1 MFKLWNVTL
10 FSTKWAHFKFDAC
23 YRSQRLAWGQ
33 QRAEKARHFE
43 KIQLGEHLAT
53 NEVNWHQVCN
63 LISSKILEKLR
74 WTEALQ
80 FVKEYVTRLWNTSK
94 TMFIDIK
101 FQRLCKSHHLQC
113 ITSSKDS
120 EKRKGQGR
128 RPLLDTCGLRTL
140 RWNCI
145 THLHD
150 SVIDITKWA
159 QEYFQKPLSVIT
171 IRCAICRCQLKL
183 LIVKKESHM
192 WTWSR
197 SAAVSCGQR
206 LITHLKWTVS
216 KCSMVQ

>member
-10 FSTKWAHFKFDAC
+10 FSTKRAHFKFDAC

-63 LISSKILEKLR
+63 LISSKILAKLR

-101 FQRLCKSHHLQC
+101 FPRLCKSHHLQC

-120 EKRKGQGR
+120 EKLEKSLCVRDKAEDLCWIPVVFG
-128 RPLLDTCGLRTL
+128 PSDETASLICMILSLTLLNGPRNT
-140 RWNCI
+140 
-145 THLHD
+145 
-150 SVIDITKWA
+150 
-159 QEYFQKPLSVIT
+159 
-171 IRCAICRCQLKL
+171 
-183 LIVKKESHM
+183 
-192 WTWSR
+192 SR
-197 SAAVSCGQR
+197 NHSR
-206 LITHLKWTVS
+206 
-216 KCSMVQ
+216 